1 MTPEEIRTEIARCDR
16 EIAAMQAQNPVKPAY
31 LTTLGIEDWKRERA
45 ILEDMLGYR
54 IDPKT
59 GIKPI
64 ADWGNAC
71 YRGFV
76 SDSRFG
82 SGQVIKR
89 TNRETTRKWIRNS
102 RPRAS

>member
-1 MTPEEIRTEIARCDR
+1 MTRKE
-16 EIAAMQAQNPVKPAY
+16 PV
-31 LTTLGIEDWKRERA
+31 R
-45 ILEDMLGYR
+45 R

-71 YRGFV
+71 YQGFV

-82 SGQVIKR
+82 SGLVIKR
-89 TNRETTRKWIRNS
+89 TNRATTRKWIRES